1 MRTSPGLPL
10 RRAIVGGSAL
20 AAFRAP
26 GGPAS
31 AEPPAART
39 QTLPFTQRYHALQYG
54 GIVRAANSSI
64 SCRSSAKAALPHGSV
79 RTAGITRATAPTCPA
94 VRGGDSLSVSTDRGT
109 PTAPGDLAN
118 PREDVLNSMIS
129 EPGPGA
135 PRRVP
140 SYANTL
146 GHDSDVLELGEG
158 IRGGGDQLAFR
169 IVSQRDAAWIGALFA
184 AVDAKQ

>member
-94 VRGGDSLSVSTDRGT
+94 VRGATRCPSRRTAVRRRHRATWPT
-109 PTAPGDLAN
+109 P
-118 PREDVLNSMIS
+118 
-129 EPGPGA
+129 
-135 PRRVP
+135 
-140 SYANTL
+140 
-146 GHDSDVLELGEG
+146 
-158 IRGGGDQLAFR
+158 
-169 IVSQRDAAWIGALFA
+169 
-184 AVDAKQ
+184 AKTC